1 MPKPVWAGSPLPK
14 MTTIHWPTSSYL
26 LLKLDPEIL
35 FIYQSI
41 VFYAGEVG
49 CFLFVFVLTT
59 AQPVFLTYLW
69 LGGIYY
75 KMEMP
80 SQILSAITVIGAF
93 VLIALIMS

>member
-1 MPKPVWAGSPLPK
+1 M
-14 MTTIHWPTSSYL
+14 
-26 LLKLDPEIL
+26 
-35 FIYQSI
+35 
-41 VFYAGEVG
+41 FYAGEVG
-49 CFLFVFVLTT
+49 CLLFVFVLTT

-93 VLIALIMS
+93 GLIALIMSEIIPILWAKRKDIGFHHSSSF